1 MGLGLLGAL
10 QGAGQSMTQFGNAL
24 FAEETERQR
33 QAELQKIRD
42 TDYKRGRADQLTDQ
56 QTSFDRQDKIIA
68 QEITRED
75 TLRTDDREYQAGLLD
90 AANTLYDERL
100 ATANDLTDERYRT
113 SRDDDAGLIMSV
125 DVGADGEV
133 YGITKGG
140 TMKSIGDITVVNPT
154 LGNAMDAYQTLSKQI
169 QYELLDRENNPEPFE
184 RLGRYADQIE
194 RLVNESAANFGSGS
208 MSTEDAVDLGRLL
221 FNGQD
226 EVDLDGTITSGQDL
240 DNARANYRRQYP
252 SLFDLIGK

>member
-56 QTSFDRQDKIIA
+56 KTSFDRQDEIIA

-75 TLRTDDREYQAGLLD
+75 AVIADNREYDAGLLD
-90 AANTLYDERL
+90 AANTLYGERL
-100 ATANDLTDERYRT
+100 EAANKLDDDRYARN
-113 SRDDDAGLIMSV
+113 RDDEADIIMNV
-125 DVGADGEV
+125 DVDANGVV

-140 TMKSIGDITVVNPT
+140 TMTDIGDIAVEDPMVGKA
-154 LGNAMDAYQTLSKQI
+154 LDAFRSLSRQI
-169 QYELLDRENNPEPFE
+169 QYEQIIRDENPERFE
-184 RLGRYADQIE
+184 EIDRLASQITRSVNAAATELSYPQIE
-194 RLVNESAANFGSGS
+194 ALGASLFSGDS
-208 MSTEDAVDLGRLL
+208 
-221 FNGQD
+221 Q
-226 EVDLDGTITSGQDL
+226 VDLDGNMVSGEQL
-240 DNARANYRRQYP
+240 RGLQEGYKASYPALYRLYTGQ
-252 SLFDLIGK
+252 

>member
-56 QTSFDRQDKIIA
+56 QTVFN
-68 QEITRED
+68 RED
-75 TLRTDDREYQAGLLD
+75 TLITQRNDREDTVRADNREYDAGLLT
-90 AANTLYDERL
+90 AANTREDKLLE
-100 ATANDLTDERYRT
+100 AANDLADERYLRN
-113 SRDDDAGLIMSV
+113 RDDDAGLIIKV
-125 DVGADGEV
+125 DVDANGEV

-140 TMKSIGDITVVNPT
+140 TMQNIGEITVVNPT
-154 LGNAMDAYQTLSKQI
+154 LGNAMDAYQTLSRQI
-169 QYELLDRENNPEPFE
+169 QYENLGRETDPEQFE
-184 RLGRYADQIE
+184 RLDSYSDQIE
-194 RLVNESAANFGSGS
+194 RSLNESAQKFGSGF

>member
-56 QTSFDRQDKIIA
+56 QTVFN
-68 QEITRED
+68 RED
-75 TLRTDDREYQAGLLD
+75 TLITQRNDREDTVRTGNREYDAGLLREANVRED
-90 AANTLYDERL
+90 ELLEAANKRAD
-100 ATANDLTDERYRT
+100 DRYET
-113 SRDDDAGLIMSV
+113 VKNDDAGLIMNV
-125 DVGADGEV
+125 DVDANGKV

-140 TMKSIGDITVVNPT
+140 TMKDIGDIAVVDPI
-154 LGNAMDAYQTLSKQI
+154 LGNALDAFSAMSRQI
-169 QYELLDRENNPEPFE
+169 QYEQIYRDDNPERFE
-184 RLGRYADQIE
+184 AIDRLASQITTS
-194 RLVNESAANFGSGS
+194 LNAASGS
-208 MSTEDAVDLGRLL
+208 MSTEDAVGLGRLL

-226 EVDLDGTITSGQDL
+226 QVNDNGTIRSGQELTD
-240 DNARANYRRQYP
+240 ARFNFSQQYP
-252 SLFDLIGK
+252 GLMELIQGPK